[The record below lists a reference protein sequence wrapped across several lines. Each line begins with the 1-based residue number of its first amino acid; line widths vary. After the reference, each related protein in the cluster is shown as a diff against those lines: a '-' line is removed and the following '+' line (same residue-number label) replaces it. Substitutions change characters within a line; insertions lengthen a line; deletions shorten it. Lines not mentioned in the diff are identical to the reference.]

1 MSEVYLWVLLA
12 VGAAMLGVNALIL
25 HLIGKRIALILTF
38 TRSISSELFWTQK
51 RILEQLAS
59 RGSSCTTNGK
69 DSRHSP
75 KRAMLRKG
83 WSA

>member
-38 TRSISSELFWTQK
+38 TRSIVFLK
-51 RILEQLAS
+51 S
-59 RGSSCTTNGK
+59 RTLGI
-69 DSRHSP
+69 
-75 KRAMLRKG
+75 
-83 WSA
+83 